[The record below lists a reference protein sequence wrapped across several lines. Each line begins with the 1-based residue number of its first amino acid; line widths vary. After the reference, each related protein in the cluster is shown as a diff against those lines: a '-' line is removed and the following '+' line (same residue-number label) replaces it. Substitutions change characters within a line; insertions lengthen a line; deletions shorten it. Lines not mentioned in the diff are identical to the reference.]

1 MKDLNIIKNTLFS
14 VDETITLYRYSNGYL
29 VEVSGTNINGDWETL
44 KLIVST
50 LEEAFEVIK
59 EANKLPKR

>member
-1 MKDLNIIKNTLFS
+1 MKDLNIIKNTFFS
-14 VDETITLYRYSNGYL
+14 VDESITLYRYSNGYL